1 VRIDRRTNA
10 GGKERFVEGNH
21 YHHDGYQAAS
31 PALPLALSS
40 TPIASSSSFSECERV
55 TVSNVASTMA
65 ALMVSNPMLP
75 LMDLASLRLLS
86 CGGSPQPP
94 DIVRACIAQFGCEFF
109 VSFGMTGEVVRD
121 VNLSTQWLRSCLTS
135 TGLVMSDQSDQS

>member
-1 VRIDRRTNA
+1 MKHWDTKRESR
-10 GGKERFVEGNH
+10 GKETRH
-21 YHHDGYQAAS
+21 QDKYQAAS
-31 PALPLALSS
+31 ILFPASSS
-40 TPIASSSSFSECERV
+40 TPMVSSSSFIECERV

-109 VSFGMTGEVVRD
+109 VSFGMTGEGCVTGGKQREFKHSVAQDLPKANGSCD
-121 VNLSTQWLRSCLTS
+121 VLNVIKS
-135 TGLVMSDQSDQS
+135 